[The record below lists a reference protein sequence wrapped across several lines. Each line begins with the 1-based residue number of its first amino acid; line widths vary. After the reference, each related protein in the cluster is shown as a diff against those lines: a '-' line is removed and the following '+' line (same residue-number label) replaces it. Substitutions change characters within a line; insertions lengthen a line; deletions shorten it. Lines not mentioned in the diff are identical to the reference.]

1 VQLLSRLRRAPAAA
15 KPPSDREVEQYRAQ
29 LADLLAGGADRH
41 PSEIFAGVSDGF
53 WLWANTAGR
62 DTDEALAALLPG
74 MPADEVQRRWTGKTG
89 YATQEEGFRIHR
101 ILREA
106 HQRVA
111 GPLSE
116 AGPVLE
122 FGCGWG
128 RVVRYFLRDVAP
140 GDLHGSDLNGELIDF
155 CESSNPW
162 VAFNRN
168 GVEPPL
174 PYADGTFG
182 FVYAYSVFSHF
193 PEWLHERWLDELHRV
208 VRPGG
213 VLALTIRPRGFIK
226 HCERARSGVEK
237 DTAPITVQM
246 FPDTQGALAAY
257 DAGEF
262 CFSPYDP
269 AVDPPTWGEAC
280 IPEAYV
286 RERWGQRFEVVEV
299 LHSTSRAT
307 SGNELLQHVVVL
319 RR

>member
-1 VQLLSRLRRAPAAA
+1 VARHRA
-15 KPPSDREVEQYRAQ
+15 R
-29 LADLLAGGADRH
+29 LADLLADGADRH
-41 PSEIFAGVSDGF
+41 PSEIFAGVPDDF
-53 WLWANTAGR
+53 WLWANSTGR
-62 DTDEALAALLPG
+62 DEEASLRALLPG
-74 MPADEVQRRWTGKTG
+74 MPDEQVQRRWTGKTG
-89 YATQEEGFRIHR
+89 YATQEEGFRIYR
-101 ILREA
+101 TLRDACEGA
-106 HQRVA
+106 A
-111 GPLSE
+111 GPGASM
-116 AGPVLE
+116 GPVLE

-140 GDLHGSDLNGELIDF
+140 GELHGSDLNDSLIDF

-162 VAFNRN
+162 MAFNRN

-213 VLALTIRPRGFIK
+213 VVALTVRPRGFIK
-226 HCERARSGVEK
+226 HCERARAGLEK

-246 FPDTQGALAAY
+246 FPDSEGALAAY

-262 CFSPYDP
+262 CFSSYDP
-269 AVDPPTWGEAC
+269 DADPSTWGEAC

-286 RERWGQRFEVVEV
+286 RERWGQKFEVVDF
-299 LHSTSRAT
+299 LKSTSAPT
-307 SGNELLQHVVVL
+307 GGNHLLQHVVVL